1 MLDSG
6 EDYGVIYIYMEHI
19 SVPGYCINPG
29 IAFNNLKES
38 KTW

>member
-1 MLDSG
+1 M
-6 EDYGVIYIYMEHI
+6 EYILYMEHI

-38 KTW
+38 KT